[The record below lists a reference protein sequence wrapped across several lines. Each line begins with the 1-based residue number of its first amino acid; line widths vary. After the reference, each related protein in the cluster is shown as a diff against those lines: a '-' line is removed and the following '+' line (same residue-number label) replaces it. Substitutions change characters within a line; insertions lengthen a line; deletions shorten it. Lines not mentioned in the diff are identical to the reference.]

1 MDEIEKRLKR
11 EQVST
16 KRVAAE
22 RTRLIAEG
30 SYPAKF
36 NFPLAMQ
43 FEVTSRCNLRCKHCY
58 NRSGGNCPADAV
70 TGDDWVALAKKLVAK
85 GGLFEATI
93 SGGEPLL
100 LGDKLF
106 ELMDVLHDD
115 GTVFNLISN
124 GWLFDQKI
132 LDRLKKY
139 RFYWIQI
146 SMDSS
151 SSERHD
157 EFRGVKG
164 SWERAA
170 NAAYRVALSGIP
182 LRIASTVTP
191 RELEHLEKFVQT
203 AINLGAS
210 YLVIGDVMPSG
221 RAFDN
226 AEIFLSQEELNRFY
240 STTDELISRYKD
252 KLSILVSSSPR
263 TQLNYFSTEKLDG
276 AVVRPNGDVR
286 LDCTCPFVIG
296 NILRDD
302 VEDIWAKYSDCWQ
315 NPLVQKFIASCDP
328 ISGKNSFAE
337 NYNGADIRL

>member
-1 MDEIEKRLKR
+1 MDEIEKRWQREEASLKVVQLER
-11 EQVST
+11 E
-16 KRVAAE
+16 K
-22 RTRLIAEG
+22 LIADG
-30 SYPAKF
+30 CYPEKF
-36 NFPLAMQ
+36 RFPLSMQ
-43 FEVTSRCNLRCKHCY
+43 FEVTSKCNLRCKHCY
-58 NRSGGNCPADAV
+58 NRSGENKIPDPM
-70 TGDDWVALAKKLVAK
+70 TGDDWIAFAKKLVK
-85 GGLFEATI
+85 RGGLFEVTI

-124 GWLFDQKI
+124 GYLFDKKI

-146 SMDSS
+146 SLDSYS
-151 SSERHD
+151 SKLHD

-170 NAAYRVALSGIP
+170 NAAYRIALSGIP
-182 LRIASTVTP
+182 LRVASTVTSQG
-191 RELEHLEKFVQT
+191 LDHLEEFVHM

-210 YLVIGDVMPSG
+210 YLVIGEVMPSG

-226 AEIFLSQEELNRFY
+226 ENVLLSRDQLNQFY
-240 STTDELISRYKD
+240 LKIDDLIKRYRD
-252 KLSILVSSSPR
+252 KLSIHVSSSPR
-263 TQLNYFSTEKLDG
+263 MQLKYSSSEKLNV
-276 AVVRPNGDVR
+276 AIVRPNGDVR

-296 NILRDD
+296 NVLRDD

-315 NPLVQKFIASCDP
+315 NPLVKKFIDSCDP

-337 NYNGADIRL
+337 NYNGEDIYL

>member
-11 EQVST
+11 EKASVA
-16 KRVAAE
+16 RVVNDRE
-22 RTRLIAEG
+22 RLIAEG

-36 NFPLAMQ
+36 NFPVAMQ
-43 FEVTSRCNLRCKHCY
+43 FELTSRCNLRCKHCY
-58 NRSGGNCPADAV
+58 NRSGENPTSDAM
-70 TGDDWVALAKKLVAK
+70 TGDDWVAFAKKLVK
-85 GGLFEATI
+85 HGGLFEVTI

-106 ELMDVLHDD
+106 ELMDVLHADN
-115 GTVFNLISN
+115 TTFNLISN
-124 GWLFDQKI
+124 GYLFNKKI

-139 RFYWIQI
+139 QFYWFQI

-151 SSERHD
+151 NSERHD

-164 SWERAA
+164 SWARAA
-170 NAAYRVALSGIP
+170 NAAYRIALSGIP
-182 LRIASTVTP
+182 LRIATTATP
-191 RELEHLEKFVQT
+191 REIDHLEEIVQM

-210 YLVIGDVMPSG
+210 YLIIGEVMPSG

-226 AEIFLSQEELNRFY
+226 EEIFLSREQLNQFY
-240 STTDELISRYKD
+240 STTDELIKRYKD

-296 NILRDD
+296 NVLRDD

-315 NPLVQKFIASCDP
+315 NPLVKKFIDSCDP

-337 NYNGADIRL
+337 NYNGEDIYL

>member
-11 EQVST
+11 EAAST
-16 KRVAAE
+16 AKIDEDRN
-22 RTRLIAEG
+22 RLIAEG
-30 SYPAKF
+30 SYPEKF
-36 NFPLAMQ
+36 SFPIAMQ
-43 FEVTSRCNLRCKHCY
+43 FEVTSKCNLRCKHCY
-58 NRSGGNCPADAV
+58 NRSGNSNVADTV
-70 TGDDWVALAKKLVAK
+70 TGDDWINFSKKLVEK
-85 GGLFEATI
+85 GGLFETTF

-106 ELMDVLHDD
+106 EIMDVLYKD
-115 GTVFNLISN
+115 GTIFNLISN
-124 GWLFDQKI
+124 GYLFDKKI
-132 LDRLKKY
+132 LDKLKKY

-146 SMDSS
+146 SLDSCNS
-151 SSERHD
+151 KSHD

-164 SWERAA
+164 SWERATK
-170 NAAYRVALSGIP
+170 AAYRIALSGIP

-191 RELEHLEKFVQT
+191 SELENLEKMVQT

-210 YLVIGDVMPSG
+210 YLVIGEVMPSG

-226 AEIFLSQEELNRFY
+226 EEIFLSREQLNQFY
-240 STTDELISRYKD
+240 LTTDEIIKRYKNQ
-252 KLSILVSSSPR
+252 LTILVSSTTR
-263 TQLNYFSTEKLDG
+263 TQLNYSSSEKLDG

-302 VEDIWAKYSDCWQ
+302 VEEIWAKYFNCWQ
-315 NPLVQKFIASCDP
+315 NPLVKKFIESCDP

-337 NYNGADIRL
+337 NYNGEDIYL

>member
-1 MDEIEKRLKR
+1 MDE
-11 EQVST
+11 VT
-16 KRVAAE
+16 KRFNREEASMKIIE
-22 RTRLIAEG
+22 REREKMIAEG

-36 NFPLAMQ
+36 SFPLAMQ
-43 FEVTSRCNLRCKHCY
+43 FEVTSKCNLRCKHCY
-58 NRSGGNCPADAV
+58 NRSGENKMPDAM
-70 TGDDWVALAKKLVAK
+70 TGDDWVAFTKKLVDK
-85 GGLFEATI
+85 GGILEATI

-100 LGDKLF
+100 LGEKLF
-106 ELMDVLHDD
+106 ELMDILHDD

-124 GWLFDQKI
+124 GYFFDKKV
-132 LDRLKKY
+132 LDCLQKY

-146 SMDSS
+146 SLDSYS
-151 SSERHD
+151 SKLHD

-170 NAAYRVALSGIP
+170 NAAYRIALSGIP
-182 LRIASTVTP
+182 LRIATTVTP
-191 RELEHLEKFVQT
+191 RELEYLEKIVQT
-203 AINLGAS
+203 AINLGAA
-210 YLVIGDVMPSG
+210 YLVIGEVMPSG

-226 AEIFLSQEELNRFY
+226 DDIFLSREQLNLFY
-240 STTDELISRYKD
+240 TTTNELIKRYED

-276 AVVRPNGDVR
+276 AIVRPNGDIR

-302 VEDIWAKYSDCWQ
+302 VEEIWQKYSDCWQ
-315 NPLVQKFIASCDP
+315 HPLVKKFIESCDP

-337 NYNGADIRL
+337 NYNGEDIYL

>member
-11 EQVST
+11 EKIST
-16 KRVAAE
+16 ERIAE
-22 RTRLIAEG
+22 DRARLIAEG
-30 SYPAKF
+30 NYPTKF
-36 NFPLAMQ
+36 SFPLIMQ
-43 FEVTSRCNLRCKHCY
+43 FEVTSKCNLRCKHCY
-58 NRSGGNCPADAV
+58 NRSGENKTPDAM
-70 TGDDWVALAKKLVAK
+70 TAEAWIEFAKKLVAK

-106 ELMDVLHDD
+106 DFMDVLHDD

-124 GWLFDQKI
+124 GYLFDKKV
-132 LDRLKKY
+132 LERLQKY

-146 SMDSS
+146 SLDSYS
-151 SSERHD
+151 SKLHD

-170 NAAYRVALSGIP
+170 NAAYRIALSGIP

-191 RELEHLEKFVQT
+191 RDIEHLEKYIQT

-210 YLVIGDVMPSG
+210 YLVIGNVMPSG

-226 AEIFLSQEELNRFY
+226 EEIFVSREMLNQFY
-240 STTDELISRYKD
+240 ATMDALTKKYKND
-252 KLSILVSSSPR
+252 LSILISSSPR
-263 TQLNYFSTEKLDG
+263 TQLNYSSAEKLDG
-276 AVVRPNGDVR
+276 AIVRPNGDVR

-296 NILRDD
+296 NVLRDD
-302 VEDIWAKYSDCWQ
+302 VEEIWQKYSDCWQ
-315 NPLVQKFIASCDP
+315 HPLVKKFIEACDP

-337 NYNGADIRL
+337 NYNGEDIYL

>member
-1 MDEIEKRLKR
+1 MDE
-11 EQVST
+11 VT
-16 KRVAAE
+16 KRFNREEASMKIIE
-22 RTRLIAEG
+22 REREKMIAEG

-36 NFPLAMQ
+36 SFPLAMQ
-43 FEVTSRCNLRCKHCY
+43 FEVTSKCNLRCKHCY
-58 NRSGGNCPADAV
+58 NRSGENKMPDAM
-70 TGDDWVALAKKLVAK
+70 TGDDWVAFAKKLVSK
-85 GGLFEATI
+85 GGILEATI

-100 LGDKLF
+100 LGEKLF

-115 GTVFNLISN
+115 GTFFNLISN
-124 GWLFDQKI
+124 GYLFDQKI

-139 RFYWIQI
+139 RFYWLQI
-146 SMDSS
+146 SLDSN
-151 SSERHD
+151 SSEWHD

-170 NAAYRVALSGIP
+170 NAAYRIALSGIP
-182 LRIASTVTP
+182 LRIATTVTP
-191 RELEHLEKFVQT
+191 RELEYLEKIVQT
-203 AINLGAS
+203 AINLGAA
-210 YLVIGDVMPSG
+210 YLVIGEVMPSG

-226 AEIFLSQEELNRFY
+226 DDIFLSREQLNLFY
-240 STTDELISRYKD
+240 TTTNELIKRYKD

-276 AVVRPNGDVR
+276 AIVRPNGDIR

-302 VEDIWAKYSDCWQ
+302 VEEIWQKYSDCWQ
-315 NPLVQKFIASCDP
+315 HPLVKKFIESCDP

-337 NYNGADIRL
+337 NYNGEDIYL

>member
-1 MDEIEKRLKR
+1 MDEIEQRLNR
-11 EQVST
+11 EAAST
-16 KRVAAE
+16 KRVDAE
-22 RTRLIAEG
+22 RERLIAEG

-36 NFPLAMQ
+36 NFPISMQ
-43 FEVTSRCNLRCKHCY
+43 LEVTSRCNLHCKHCY
-58 NRSGGNCPADAV
+58 NRSGENRAPDAM
-70 TGDDWVALAKKLVAK
+70 TGDDWVAFAKKLVAK

-106 ELMDVLHDD
+106 ELMDVLHAD
-115 GTVFNLISN
+115 GTIFNLVSN
-124 GWLFDQKI
+124 GYLFDKKI
-132 LDRLKKY
+132 LNRLKKY
-139 RFYWIQI
+139 QFYWIQI
-146 SMDSS
+146 SIDSS
-151 SSERHD
+151 NSERHD

-164 SWERAA
+164 SWARAT

-182 LRIASTVTP
+182 LRIATTVTP
-191 RELEHLEKFVQT
+191 REINHLEEIVQT

-210 YLVIGDVMPSG
+210 YLVIGEVMPSG

-226 AEIFLSQEELNRFY
+226 EEIFLSREQLNQFY
-240 STTDELISRYKD
+240 LTTNELIKRYKD

-263 TQLNYFSTEKLDG
+263 TQLNYFSAEKLNG

-296 NILRDD
+296 NVLRDD

-315 NPLVQKFIASCDP
+315 SPIVKKFIESCDP

-337 NYNGADIRL
+337 NYNGKDIYL

>member
-1 MDEIEKRLKR
+1 MDEIEKRLNR
-11 EQVST
+11 EAAST
-16 KRVAAE
+16 KRVEAE
-22 RTRLIAEG
+22 RERLIAEG
-30 SYPAKF
+30 SYPEKF
-36 NFPLAMQ
+36 SFPIAMQ
-43 FEVTSRCNLRCKHCY
+43 FELTTRCNLRCKHCY
-58 NRSGGNCPADAV
+58 NRSGENQAPDAM
-70 TGDDWVALAKKLVAK
+70 TPEAWIAFTKKLVAK
-85 GGLFEATI
+85 GGLLEVTI

-106 ELMDVLHDD
+106 EIMDVLHDD
-115 GTVFNLISN
+115 GTVFNLVSN
-124 GWLFDQKI
+124 GWLFNQKI

-146 SMDSS
+146 SLDSS

-164 SWERAA
+164 SWTRAA
-170 NAAYRVALSGIP
+170 NAAYRIALAGIP
-182 LRIASTVTP
+182 LRIATTITP
-191 RELEHLEKFVQT
+191 RELEHLEEIIQT

-210 YLVIGDVMPSG
+210 YLVIGEVMPSG

-226 AEIFLSQEELNRFY
+226 KEIFLSREQLNRFY
-240 STTDELISRYKD
+240 STTDELIKRYKD

-263 TQLNYFSTEKLDG
+263 TQLNYFSSEKLDG

-296 NILRDD
+296 NVLRDD

-315 NPLVQKFIASCDP
+315 NPLVKKFIESCDP
-328 ISGKNSFAE
+328 ISGKNSFTE
-337 NYNGADIRL
+337 NYNGQDIYL

>member
-11 EQVST
+11 EAAGMKLVE
-16 KRVAAE
+16 AE
-22 RTRLIAEG
+22 RNQFIAEG

-36 NFPLAMQ
+36 KFPLAMQ
-43 FEVTSRCNLRCKHCY
+43 FEVTSKCNLRCKHCY
-58 NRSGGNCPADAV
+58 NRSGGNRPADTV
-70 TGDDWVALAKKLVAK
+70 SGDDWIAFAKKLVAK

-100 LGDKLF
+100 LGAKLF
-106 ELMDVLHDD
+106 ELMDVLHEDK
-115 GTVFNLISN
+115 TIFNLVSN
-124 GWLFDQKI
+124 GYLFNQKI

-139 RFYWIQI
+139 QFYWLQI
-146 SMDSS
+146 SMDSCS
-151 SSERHD
+151 SARHD

-170 NAAYRVALSGIP
+170 NAAYRIALAGIP
-182 LRIASTVTP
+182 LRIATTVTP
-191 RELEHLEKFVQT
+191 RELEHLEEMVQT

-210 YLVIGDVMPSG
+210 YLVIGEVLPSG

-226 AEIFLSQEELNRFY
+226 EEIFLSREQLNQFY
-240 STTDELISRYKD
+240 STMDELIKRYRGQ
-252 KLSILVSSSPR
+252 LSIGVSSSPR
-263 TQLNYFSTEKLDG
+263 TQLSRSSAEKLDG

-315 NPLVQKFIASCDP
+315 HPLVKKFVESCDP

-337 NYNGADIRL
+337 NYNGEDIYL

>member
-11 EQVST
+11 EKASVV
-16 KRVAAE
+16 RVVNDRE
-22 RTRLIAEG
+22 RLIAEG

-36 NFPLAMQ
+36 DFPIAMQ
-43 FEVTSRCNLRCKHCY
+43 FELTSRCNLRCKHCY
-58 NRSGGNCPADAV
+58 NRSGENRAPDAM
-70 TGDDWVALAKKLVAK
+70 TGDDWVAFAKKLVAK
-85 GGLFEATI
+85 GGLFEVTI

-100 LGDKLF
+100 LGDKLS
-106 ELMDVLHDD
+106 ELMDVLHADN
-115 GTVFNLISN
+115 TTFNLISN
-124 GWLFDQKI
+124 GYLFDEKI

-139 RFYWIQI
+139 QFYWFQI
-146 SMDSS
+146 SIDSS
-151 SSERHD
+151 NSERHD

-164 SWERAA
+164 SWKRAA
-170 NAAYRVALSGIP
+170 NAAYRIALSGIP
-182 LRIASTVTP
+182 LRIATTATP
-191 RELEHLEKFVQT
+191 RELDHLEEIVQM

-210 YLVIGDVMPSG
+210 YLIIGEVMPSG

-226 AEIFLSQEELNRFY
+226 EEIFLSREQLNQFY
-240 STTDELISRYKD
+240 STTDELIKRYKD

-296 NILRDD
+296 NVLRDD
-302 VEDIWAKYSDCWQ
+302 VEDIWAKYADCWQ
-315 NPLVQKFIASCDP
+315 SPLVKKFIESCDP

-337 NYNGADIRL
+337 NYNGADIYL